1 MTMNQK
7 SITNQILTRELSLN
21 STLNYLFNISNMKKL
36 FTYLLISSMVILSS
50 CTNYDDQFD
59 DLNSQLTTLKSQIE
73 GFSSLSSGLTALQGT
88 VASLQTAIASIPV
101 TNVSG
106 LATSANL
113 TALDTALTALA
124 AQVSGLTTSLAN
136 AATSAEVAALQTAL
150 TATQADLAEL
160 LASNNIYSTAVTINT
175 PASLAFATSLG
186 DKLTIINADVT
197 VTQTSTMNATEL
209 AAVLAKMVSVTGFIK
224 YTATGT
230 SVVPTAG
237 FTSLTGVANLTAD
250 VDGDISFPK
259 LVSASD
265 VLLTTNAKT
274 TSVSFP
280 ALTSLTSLGGAA
292 ASDNVLNFTAATS
305 FEMGLLSRYAAASLS
320 VTIKSGLVNL
330 DALQIFAVNGTSK
343 EVTKLTINGATEISL
358 DALTEG
364 EIDADKVAKVDFPVW
379 KGNTASV
386 FAKAKTV
393 VLPSIEGNAS
403 GANTYAIKTMFPTA
417 ESVHIIGAAKALS
430 TTTTATPSV
439 SSVAQ
444 NDLVTLILDGV
455 LNVVNVTTA
464 TDLTSVTHTGT
475 AVDVTYS
482 GTAVTAMDLGYT
494 SATAGATN
502 ATALNGGLTLV
513 GNLELTSFTAAK
525 VDDITS
531 LTVTGNTVLA
541 TLSMAALNSVG
552 TATAA
557 SVSISGNDLTV
568 EKIQI
573 KSASG
578 DLPVVAASINS
589 VDLGPLKDYITAA
602 KAKVGTTGSIVIT
615 ADTVTSKLNA
625 DGTAATVVPDDSKI
639 ANFGNAAS
647 RTSDSTG
654 GTAKV
659 DEFHFTKD
667 EDYVFSVNG
676 FNSTITAAGGSDIA
690 YDLATWA
697 GNSANAA
704 GFSQAGVTVT
714 TGSGAHSG
722 GATLTALDT
731 EVGAHTYS
739 IAINGTIYSVTTAGA
754 SLTDAVTTALVSAI
768 NLGKD
773 VATDKD
779 FTIVNNNPGLS
790 VTSSSKGSASAAFAI
805 GTFKSNLGTSTALGA
820 GVGTNTNATSV
831 VTAMVQPTKT
841 GYVRVAVNTAGLA
854 AAALRVATFTGG
866 ATGSATQLVSNG
878 GSAATTTTGDNE
890 NVVTAVDGTSQ
901 SNSASVTTN
910 SLYLVAQLGS

>member
-1 MTMNQK
+1 MNQK
-7 SITNQILTRELSLN
+7 SITNQILTRKLSLN

-36 FTYLLISSMVILSS
+36 FTYLLISSMVVLSS

-59 DLNSQLTTLKSQIE
+59 DLNSQLSTLKSQIE

-88 VASLQTAIASIPV
+88 VASLQTAIANIPV

-320 VTIKSGLVNL
+320 VTIKSGLANL
-330 DALQIFAVNGTSK
+330 DALQIFAVNGTTK
-343 EVTKLTINGATEISL
+343 EVTKLTINGATEISV

-364 EIDADKVAKVDFPVW
+364 EIDSDKVVTVDFPVW

-589 VDLGPLKDYITAA
+589 ADFGPLKNYITAA
-602 KAKVGTTGSIVIT
+602 KAKVGTAGSIVIT

-625 DGTAATVVPDDSKI
+625 DGTAATVVADDSKI
-639 ANFGNAAS
+639 ANFLNAAS
-647 RTSDSTG
+647 RTSDAVG
-654 GTAKV
+654 GTAQAK
-659 DEFHFTKD
+659 EFAVTNNSANN
-667 EDYVFSVNG
+667 YSISVNG
-676 FNSTITAAGGSDIA
+676 FVSSIPNTASDLT
-690 YDLATWA
+690 YDLAQWA
-697 GNSANAA
+697 ATSSVVAGLSA
-704 GFSQAGVTVT
+704 AGVTVT
-714 TGSGAHSG
+714 TGAGPFAGKILLTNISGTALTHTFAVTVNSKTYSY
-722 GATLTALDT
+722 TLTGPIVD
-731 EVGAHTYS
+731 GAPAVKLVVDAFEAQINANVDVTNAKF
-739 IAINGTIYSVTTAGA
+739 AIVNTAGELA
-754 SLTDAVTTALVSAI
+754 FSTR
-768 NLGKD
+768 
-773 VATDKD
+773 
-779 FTIVNNNPGLS
+779 S
-790 VTSSSKGSASAAFAI
+790 VGSASAAFP
-805 GTFKSNLGTSTALGA
+805 LGKITSF
-820 GVGTNTNATSV
+820 VGTNTAGTPTVITSTV
-831 VTAMVQPTKT
+831 VTMAQPNTT
-841 GYVRVAVNTAGLA
+841 GYIRVTNNTAGLA
-854 AAALRVATFTGG
+854 AAASADASVLGG
-866 ATGSATQLVSNG
+866 STSATILVLDGVVASP
-878 GSAATTTTGDNE
+878 ATGDNE
-890 NVVTAVDGTSQ
+890 NIVAAKDGTSQ
-901 SNSASVTTN
+901 GNAAAVTAASV
-910 SLYLVAQLGS
+910 YLVDLLAS